1 MQYQMQILLARIAF
15 VTDPVMDPTTPSTAP
30 EDGLLGLFER
40 HRSELRRFL
49 EALCQDPHD
58 AEDLLQELWIKAA
71 NTPVGPVGNG
81 RAYLFR
87 MANNLAID
95 QFRSRQ
101 QAKARQASWLESLG
115 RGHGL
120 PEDQPDPA
128 PSAES
133 AISGREEAEAL
144 AEAILALP
152 QGARRA
158 LTLHRLEGLS
168 HAEVARAMGISRSGV
183 EKHLALAMRRLR
195 QFFYDRVKTGCGNP
209 ETPPSHE

>member
-1 MQYQMQILLARIAF
+1 
-15 VTDPVMDPTTPSTAP
+15 MDPTTSSTEP
-30 EDGLLGLFER
+30 GDGLVGLFER

-58 AEDLLQELWIKAA
+58 AEDLLQELWIKVA
-71 NTPVGPVGNG
+71 TSSVGPVGNG

-87 MANNLAID
+87 MANNMAID
-95 QFRSRQ
+95 QFRSRR
-101 QAKARQASWLESLG
+101 QARARQASWLESQGL
-115 RGHGL
+115 GHGL

-128 PSAES
+128 PNAETV
-133 AISGREEAEAL
+133 ISGRQEAEAL

-152 QGARRA
+152 PGARRA

-183 EKHLALAMRRLR
+183 EKHLALAMRHLR
-195 QFFYDRVKTGCGNP
+195 QFFYNPVKSECGNP
-209 ETPPSHE
+209 ETPPSNGRRVQNRDQTDQGQ

>member
-1 MQYQMQILLARIAF
+1 MAPA
-15 VTDPVMDPTTPSTAP
+15 TPSTEP
-30 EDGLLGLFER
+30 GDGLAGLFER

-58 AEDLLQELWIKAA
+58 AEDLLQDLWIKVAT
-71 NTPVGPVGNG
+71 NPVGPVGNG

-115 RGHGL
+115 RGHGS

-128 PSAES
+128 PNAETVMFARQES
-133 AISGREEAEAL
+133 KAL
-144 AEAILALP
+144 SEAILALP
-152 QGARRA
+152 PGARRA

-183 EKHLALAMRRLR
+183 EKHLALAMRHLR
-195 QFFYDRVKTGCGNP
+195 QFFYNQVKTGCGDP
-209 ETPPSHE
+209 ETPPSNERRDQNQDRTDQGQ

>member
-1 MQYQMQILLARIAF
+1 M
-15 VTDPVMDPTTPSTAP
+15 
-30 EDGLLGLFER
+30 GLFER

-49 EALCQDPHD
+49 EALCQNPHD
-58 AEDLLQELWIKAA
+58 AEDLLQELWIKVA
-71 NTPVGPVGNG
+71 TSPVGPVGNG

-120 PEDQPDPA
+120 PEDQPDP
-128 PSAES
+128 SANAE
-133 AISGREEAEAL
+133 AVMSGRQESEAL
-144 AEAILALP
+144 AQAILALP
-152 QGARRA
+152 PGARRA

-168 HAEVARAMGISRSGV
+168 HAEVARTMGISRSGV

-195 QFFYDRVKTGCGNP
+195 HFFYNQVKAECGNP
-209 ETPPSHE
+209 ETPPSNERRDRNQDRSDQGQ

>member
-1 MQYQMQILLARIAF
+1 MNPTIPS
-15 VTDPVMDPTTPSTAP
+15 TDPG
-30 EDGLLGLFER
+30 DGLVGLFER

-49 EALCQDPHD
+49 EALCQNPHD
-58 AEDLLQELWIKAA
+58 AEDLLQELWIKVA
-71 NTPVGPVGNG
+71 TSPVGPVGNG

-120 PEDQPDPA
+120 PEDQPDP
-128 PSAES
+128 SANAE
-133 AISGREEAEAL
+133 AVMSGRQESEAL
-144 AEAILALP
+144 AQAILALP
-152 QGARRA
+152 PGARRA

-168 HAEVARAMGISRSGV
+168 HAEVARTMGISRSGV

-195 QFFYDRVKTGCGNP
+195 HFFYNQVKAECGNP
-209 ETPPSHE
+209 ETPPSNERRDRNQDRSDQGQ

>member
-1 MQYQMQILLARIAF
+1 MA
-15 VTDPVMDPTTPSTAP
+15 PTTPCSAP
-30 EDGLLGLFER
+30 EDGLVGLFER
-40 HRSELRRFL
+40 HRAELRRFL
-49 EALCQDPHD
+49 EALCQDTHD

-71 NTPVGPVGNG
+71 TNPVGPVGNG

-95 QFRSRQ
+95 QFRSRR

-120 PEDQPDPA
+120 PEDQPDP
-128 PSAES
+128 SANAE
-133 AISGREEAEAL
+133 AVMSGRQESEAL
-144 AEAILALP
+144 AQAILALP
-152 QGARRA
+152 PGARRA

-168 HAEVARAMGISRSGV
+168 HAEVARTMGISRSGV

-195 QFFYDRVKTGCGNP
+195 HFFYNQVKAECGNP
-209 ETPPSHE
+209 ETPPSNERRDRNQDRSDQGQ